1 MDRDR
6 SLEIRVGLFMIL
18 GLVATLAGVI
28 ILGSETKLF
37 EQRYVLNAKF
47 EDVSGLRP
55 GAQVQLSGLNVG
67 LVSAVEFP
75 KNLDQKVIHVRLNLV
90 QRYQERIRGDSV
102 ATISSQGLLGDK
114 YVSITV
120 GSPARGPLTEGSWLD
135 TQEPITIAG
144 YLDDF
149 DEIVENVKSITHT
162 IDVILKGEDGQNA
175 GKSVAAIFASIR
187 RVVTELEEGRGIIH
201 QLIYDKAVARK
212 FESVVTNLDT
222 TSEQIAAVIGEVKD
236 GDGTLHALIYE
247 DQISELLG
255 SLTNTAKKV
264 DELVVEIQEGD
275 GLIHDLVYTEQGQSM
290 LANLTDASADIKDVV
305 ASVKRGEGTVGALLV
320 DPTLYE
326 DVKTLLGRAKR
337 NQVLKDYV
345 RQTMRRNERMQ
356 GVDDG
361 RPSADGRRA
370 EDSSPTE

>member
-6 SLEIRVGLFMIL
+6 ALEIRVGLFMVL
-18 GLVATLAGVI
+18 GLVITVVGVVV
-28 ILGSETKLF
+28 LGSESKIF
-37 EQRYVLNAKF
+37 EQRYVLNASF

-75 KNLDQKVIHVRLNLV
+75 NDLDQKVIHVRMNLV
-90 QRYQERIRGDSV
+90 KSYQERIRGDSV

-120 GSPARGPLTEGSWLD
+120 GSPARQPLTEGSWLD

-144 YLDDF
+144 YLEDF
-149 DEIVENVKSITHT
+149 DVIIENVKSITHT

-212 FESVVTNLDT
+212 FSSVVTNLDT
-222 TSEQIAAVIGEVKD
+222 TSKQLVSVVGEIKD
-236 GDGTLHALIYE
+236 GDGTLHALIYK
-247 DQISELLG
+247 DQITGLLT
-255 SLTNTAKKV
+255 SLTKTAEKV
-264 DELVVEIQEGD
+264 DALVVEIKEGD
-275 GLIHDLVYTEQGQSM
+275 GLIHDLVYTEEGQSM
-290 LANLTDASADIKDVV
+290 LANLTDASADIRDVV
-305 ASVKRGEGTVGALLV
+305 AAVKRGEGTIGALLV

-326 DVKTLLGRAKR
+326 DVKTLLGKAQR
-337 NQVLKDYV
+337 NRILKDYV
-345 RQTMRRNERMQ
+345 RETLRRNEREQ
-356 GVDDG
+356 GLDDG
-361 RPSADGRRA
+361 RPLSDGRRGD
-370 EDSSPTE
+370 EE